1 MISPPE
7 AQNAT
12 NPYENAPAV
21 EAAMQWA
28 LEDLLTN
35 KKQPSQEDLAIIPQ
49 GEATNIIHD
58 LSQALQEGGEL
69 ELVKAFKALSK
80 MHDWLKALR
89 NKSIPSRSGAEGE
102 KQEKPK
108 RKFLYASEVQEE
120 QITWISKNRIALGSF
135 SLVVGD
141 PGLGKSLVL
150 TKLAAGITT
159 GKGIPDSQQMEPGG
173 VIIMAPEDSNSR
185 TIVPRLKAAGADL
198 TKVLLL
204 SEITETDNDGKEYK
218 RPISFPEDVG
228 ILEEAMID
236 AKAKLV
242 IIDPVLAMISAK
254 QDTHKDQQIRIALG
268 RVISLA
274 EQYEMAVMGV
284 VHLNKNQGGN
294 VLYRSGA
301 SIALIAMARTGLFLV
316 PDPDDEDMCVL
327 VNHKNNLSMKAASL
341 RFSIHQTEN
350 EIGYIQ
356 WEGISSYSE
365 QELLSQST
373 PTNNP
378 KSQQE
383 MDIMAILKN
392 PKEEKHP
399 AMTIAQ
405 IHPHTEQSIDALE
418 KMLNRKVN
426 QGILMRPARG
436 LYTYV
441 GNPLYTIDTAG
452 EPF

>member
-1 MISPPE
+1 M
-7 AQNAT
+7 
-12 NPYENAPAV
+12 
-21 EAAMQWA
+21 
-28 LEDLLTN
+28 
-35 KKQPSQEDLAIIPQ
+35 
-49 GEATNIIHD
+49 
-58 LSQALQEGGEL
+58 
-69 ELVKAFKALSK
+69 
-80 MHDWLKALR
+80 
-89 NKSIPSRSGAEGE
+89 
-102 KQEKPK
+102 
-108 RKFLYASEVQEE
+108 
-120 QITWISKNRIALGSF
+120 
-135 SLVVGD
+135 VVGD

-185 TIVPRLKAAGADL
+185 TIVPRLKATGADL

-242 IIDPVLAMISAK
+242 IIDPILAMISAK

-274 EQYEMAVMGV
+274 EQYETAVMGV

-294 VLYRSGA
+294 ALYRSGA

-316 PDPDDEDMCVL
+316 PDPDDEDMRVL

-350 EIGYIQ
+350 EIGYIK
-356 WEGISSYSE
+356 WEGVSSYSE

-383 MDIMAILKN
+383 MDIMNILKN
-392 PKEEKHP
+392 PEEETHP

-405 IHPHTEQSIDALE
+405 IRPQTKQSEDALE

-441 GNPLYTIDTAG
+441 GNPLYTFTEETRKSNVGNVGSVGKVSDVGSVPHSNIAAPDMSVLVNGSEAAPEETLEKPTFPTSYVMSESDVG
-452 EPF
+452 NKNGVYKVDSQGSTSQFTPDSHETQGDQI